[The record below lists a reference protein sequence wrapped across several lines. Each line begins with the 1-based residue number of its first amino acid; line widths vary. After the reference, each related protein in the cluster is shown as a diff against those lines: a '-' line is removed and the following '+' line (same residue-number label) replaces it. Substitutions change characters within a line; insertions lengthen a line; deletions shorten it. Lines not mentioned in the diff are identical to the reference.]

1 MSVGPEKII
10 RGWARGYLMGA
21 PIARHLLD
29 TYGSEHG
36 TFEAYHPV
44 MIDAGSMTLVA
55 IGLVWWAQ

>member
-29 TYGSEHG
+29 AYGSEHG
-36 TFEAYHPV
+36 SLEAYPPAI
-44 MIDAGSMTLVA
+44 IDAGSVTLGA
-55 IGLVWWAQ
+55 SGLL